1 MSMENIAKDL
11 EARTIGLDDTFKFH
25 CTACG
30 KCCINREDILLN
42 PRDLYRIAKHL
53 SCTPLD
59 VYQNYCE
66 SYIGSNTHI
75 PIIRLKPKGHVKRCP
90 FLKDRKCAVHEAK
103 PGVCAMFPLGRYMKI
118 DSDDYKQGN
127 LDNPVVKYLIQPIDC
142 GDNSCVH
149 TVREWLSGFNIA
161 LEDHAFIRWHQEI
174 ARIGGILHKAEKK
187 LSAPVMGKLWD
198 TVLILLYLNYDV
210 TKDYLQQFEENAAEL
225 MAVLQ
230 TVEMMMKGI

>member
-1 MSMENIAKDL
+1 
-11 EARTIGLDDTFKFH
+11 
-25 CTACG
+25 
-30 KCCINREDILLN
+30 
-42 PRDLYRIAKHL
+42 
-53 SCTPLD
+53 
-59 VYQNYCE
+59 
-66 SYIGSNTHI
+66 
-75 PIIRLKPKGHVKRCP
+75 
-90 FLKDRKCAVHEAK
+90 
-103 PGVCAMFPLGRYMKI
+103 MKI